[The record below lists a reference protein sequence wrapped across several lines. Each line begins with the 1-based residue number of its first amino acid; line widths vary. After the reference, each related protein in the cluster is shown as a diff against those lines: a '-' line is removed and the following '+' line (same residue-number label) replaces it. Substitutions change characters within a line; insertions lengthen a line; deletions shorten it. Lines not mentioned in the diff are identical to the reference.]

1 VQARVAHILGK
12 SEKDVQTS
20 LRLPAAMYEGLS
32 KAATERGTGI
42 GEEIRARLE
51 ESFALEV
58 REPEIRQFAEAIIQA
73 ARHIEP
79 SYGSWC
85 KDPFAFAVFKD
96 PFAFAVFKVAINTL
110 LTYFRPKGEPVP
122 PPPNPDGLADTFF
135 GPTPSLETARRA
147 VAMAAL
153 ARHRRA
159 H

>member
-85 KDPFAFAVFKD
+85 KDPFAFAVFK
-96 PFAFAVFKVAINTL
+96 VAINTL

-122 PPPNPDGLADTFF
+122 PPPDPDGLADTFF

>member
-20 LRLPAAMYEGLS
+20 LRLPAAMYEALS

-85 KDPFAFAVFKD
+85 KDPFAFAVFK
-96 PFAFAVFKVAINTL
+96 VAINTL

-122 PPPNPDGLADTFF
+122 PPPDPDGLADTFF

>member
-1 VQARVAHILGK
+1 
-12 SEKDVQTS
+12 
-20 LRLPAAMYEGLS
+20 MYEGLS

-85 KDPFAFAVFKD
+85 KDPFAFAVFK
-96 PFAFAVFKVAINTL
+96 VAINTL

-122 PPPNPDGLADTFF
+122 PPPDPDGLADTFF

>member
-42 GEEIRARLE
+42 GGEIRARLE

-85 KDPFAFAVFKD
+85 KDPFAFAVFK
-96 PFAFAVFKVAINTL
+96 VAINTL

-122 PPPNPDGLADTFF
+122 PPPDPDGLADTFF